1 MTIGERIKARRLEI
15 GMSVDQLAEAIGK
28 NRATV
33 YRYESN
39 DIEKYT
45 IDVLY
50 PLASALRTTPA
61 YLMGW
66 DEKGDTSDSSM
77 QCVDMDALE
86 NIDDNPITITG
97 RMGQGKSNLINQYIF
112 FKEAKEVAE
121 ARQGNANILRMAGR
135 DGSFVERVLTDEQ
148 MIAIKAILD
157 ALPDASED
165 L

>member
-66 DEKGDTSDSSM
+66 DEKGDTPDSSI

-86 NIDDNPITITG
+86 SVDDNHITITG
-97 RMGQGKSNLINQYIF
+97 RMGQGKSNIINQHVF
-112 FKEAKEVAE
+112 FK
-121 ARQGNANILRMAGR
+121 
-135 DGSFVERVLTDEQ
+135 GSFVERVLTDEQ
-148 MIAIKAILD
+148 MIAIKVILD

>member
-50 PLASALRTTPA
+50 PLANALNTTPA

-66 DEKGDTSDSSM
+66 DETDSELGSSM
-77 QCVDMDALE
+77 QCVEYDDIE
-86 NIDDNPITITG
+86 SIDDIPVTITG
-97 RMGQGKSNLINQYIF
+97 RIGQGKSNLVNHYVFTKKYAEIS
-112 FKEAKEVAE
+112 E
-121 ARQGNANILRMAGR
+121 ARQGSKNILRMAGR
-135 DGSFVERVLTDEQ
+135 DGAFIERVLTDDQ
-148 MIAIKAILD
+148 MAAIKAMLN
-157 ALPDASED
+157 AMPDASED